1 MEQLEIDSDHVKL
14 SLKQELVNVYN
25 KHKFPLTVE
34 PLVFLASLAF
44 GLNEVTSET
53 IALDKLSI
61 YQVIRSSLL
70 TQKICQNKLNFSEE
84 VCGNLTQLE
93 DTRHEVQR
101 HVTDYEALYNTCS
114 IVPR

>member
-1 MEQLEIDSDHVKL
+1 M
-14 SLKQELVNVYN
+14 
-25 KHKFPLTVE
+25 
-34 PLVFLASLAF
+34 
-44 GLNEVTSET
+44 
-53 IALDKLSI
+53 
-61 YQVIRSSLL
+61 IRSSLL

-93 DTRHEVQR
+93 DTQHEVQR

>member
-1 MEQLEIDSDHVKL
+1 MEIDSDHVKL

-25 KHKFPLTVE
+25 RHKFPLTVE

-61 YQVIRSSLL
+61 SGDQIKFVDPENLSEQVEL
-70 TQKICQNKLNFSEE
+70 
-84 VCGNLTQLE
+84 
-93 DTRHEVQR
+93 
-101 HVTDYEALYNTCS
+101 
-114 IVPR
+114 

>member
-1 MEQLEIDSDHVKL
+1 MWIWQSETNSKVAMPEKKKESQDN
-14 SLKQELVNVYN
+14 SLTNR
-25 KHKFPLTVE
+25 
-34 PLVFLASLAF
+34 
-44 GLNEVTSET
+44 ET

-93 DTRHEVQR
+93 DTQHEVQR